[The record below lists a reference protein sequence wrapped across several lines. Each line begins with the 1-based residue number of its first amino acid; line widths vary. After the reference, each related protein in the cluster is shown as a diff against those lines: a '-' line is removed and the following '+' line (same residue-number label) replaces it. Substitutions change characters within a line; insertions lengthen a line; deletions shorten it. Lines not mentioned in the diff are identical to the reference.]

1 MITIDRSSAQ
11 TTSEQT
17 GGALT
22 GLTEASRNSS
32 QNGSPPPIP
41 PLPEFE
47 LQPNKGTFV
56 SSPSFTYD
64 LHIDTEAT
72 YLPSPQDIMG
82 CYYLLD
88 KVAALAKL
96 NSTYLNT
103 LKSILIGNISQ
114 ERFWHSHENENIE
127 TMSTIPLNL

>member
-1 MITIDRSSAQ
+1 MFINLLIFIKFVLISSGKTKFSMSSCTYIIFALKKMITIDRSSAQ

-47 LQPNKGTFV
+47 LQPNKGTFL

-82 CYYLLD
+82 CYYL
-88 KVAALAKL
+88 
-96 NSTYLNT
+96 
-103 LKSILIGNISQ
+103 
-114 ERFWHSHENENIE
+114 
-127 TMSTIPLNL
+127 